1 MDSFNLAKT
10 AFMIIVFISIK
21 TIILTPPLFIDLSLE
36 GQEIHCLYV
45 CVLGVTIC
53 RWILELFQQ
62 SIFFKCFPCYLSS

>member
-53 RWILELFQQ
+53 RLDIGTVPTKY
-62 SIFFKCFPCYLSS
+62 FF